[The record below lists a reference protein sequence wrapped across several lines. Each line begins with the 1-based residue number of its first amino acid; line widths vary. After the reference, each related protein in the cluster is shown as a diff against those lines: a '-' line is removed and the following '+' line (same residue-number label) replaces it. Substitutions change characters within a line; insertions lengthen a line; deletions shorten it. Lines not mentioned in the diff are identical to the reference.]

1 MKRAFALLMALT
13 MAAGLLAGC
22 GSGSSTP
29 AASSAAPAA
38 PAASEAAPASEP
50 AGQPAGG
57 ADKIVCGVVLIDMTN
72 QFFVDVYK
80 RQVYDRPFRGDINKR
95 LYQRPSLYRPR

>member
-72 QFFVDVYK
+72 QFFVDMIEGGNKAAEDYGCEVI
-80 RQVYDRPFRGDINKR
+80 FR
-95 LYQRPSLYRPR
+95 Y